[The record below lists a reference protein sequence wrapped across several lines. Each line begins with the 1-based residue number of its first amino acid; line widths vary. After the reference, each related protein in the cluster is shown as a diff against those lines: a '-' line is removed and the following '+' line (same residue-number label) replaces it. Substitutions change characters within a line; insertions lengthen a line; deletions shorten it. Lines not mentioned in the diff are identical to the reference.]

1 MRAGEEAPER
11 VGPKQARYSRR
22 VGRVIVVGSINVD
35 FTVHTVRLPRAG
47 ETVTGGTFQ
56 RSGGGK
62 GANQAVAAARA
73 GAAVT
78 FIGAVG
84 QDDLGESALAEL
96 AAEGVDTSRCHRFA
110 DAATGVA
117 LIVVDA
123 SADNQIAV
131 ASGANRAFRD
141 WAVHEAVTGLAITT
155 GDVLITNLELE
166 DDAIQLA
173 IVWAAT
179 HGATVMLNPAPARVF
194 DRSVLGTRPILTPN
208 QHEAAAL
215 TSQSDPEQAARALQA
230 QTHAAVIVTLGKGGA
245 LLLEVGA
252 DPVLVPALPVSAID
266 ATGAGDALNGIL
278 AAELAA
284 GCALELAVRRA
295 VAGASLSTLKP
306 GARAGMPTRELIDRA
321 LGAA

>member
-1 MRAGEEAPER
+1 
-11 VGPKQARYSRR
+11 VGPAQARYSRR

-62 GANQAVAAARA
+62 GANQAVAAARV

-84 QDDLGESALAEL
+84 QDDIGNAALAEL
-96 AAEGVDTSRCHRFA
+96 KAERVDTSRCHRFA

-123 SADNQIAV
+123 SGDNQIAV

-141 WAVHEAVTGLAITT
+141 WAVAEAVSGLAIAT

-166 DDAIQLA
+166 DDAVQFA
-173 IVWAAT
+173 MVWAAT

-194 DRSVLGTRPILTPN
+194 DRSALGTRPILTPN
-208 QHEAAAL
+208 QQEATRL
-215 TSQSDPEQAARALQA
+215 TGTTDPEAAARALQDETRA
-230 QTHAAVIVTLGKGGA
+230 PVIITLGANGA
-245 LLLEVGA
+245 LLLDA
-252 DPVLVPALPVSAID
+252 DGHATTIAALSVATLD

-284 GCALELAVRRA
+284 GSPMELAVRRA

-306 GARAGMPTRELIDRA
+306 GARAGMPTREQIDHA
-321 LGAA
+321 LGADRRGQ